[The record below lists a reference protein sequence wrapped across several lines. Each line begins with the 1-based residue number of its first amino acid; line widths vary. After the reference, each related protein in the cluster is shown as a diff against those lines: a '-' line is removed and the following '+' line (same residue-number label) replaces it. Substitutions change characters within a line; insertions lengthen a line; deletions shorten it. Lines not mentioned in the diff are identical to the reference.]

1 MIELKNLAN
10 KAVTVT
16 QVRSESK
23 LTQRQRATLVG
34 LGLRGINS
42 SFKLKATE
50 PVIGM
55 IKKVAHVV
63 QVEVA

>member
-1 MIELKNLAN
+1 MIELKKLAN
-10 KAVTVT
+10 KAVVVT
-16 QVRSESK
+16 QIKSESK

-34 LGLRGINS
+34 LGLRGIGS

-55 IKKVAHVV
+55 IKKVAHIVK
-63 QVEVA
+63 VEAA